1 MESIS
6 KEYLVRL
13 AQGLL
18 FENKAQ
24 INLPVDDGM
33 YASNS
38 RMSMY
43 DRPGP
48 NINGD
53 QEYETDEEY
62 FDEDDM
68 PISAADVISNT
79 ALIQVDFDPLDKEYT
94 PNNKVELSSAMSAY
108 LDTMGNNELDK
119 EVVIK
124 VWKNF
129 VNIIDK
135 VK

>member
-6 KEYLVRL
+6 KEYLVKL

-53 QEYETDEEY
+53 QEYETDEEH
-62 FDEDDM
+62 FDEEDM
-68 PISAADVISNT
+68 PISASDVVSNT
-79 ALIQVDFDPLDKEYT
+79 ALIQVDFDPLDKEYV
-94 PNNKVELSSAMSAY
+94 PDNKVELSSAMSAY

-119 EVVIK
+119 EVVTK

-135 VK
+135 VT

>member
-1 MESIS
+1 MESVS
-6 KEYLVRL
+6 KEYLVKL

-53 QEYETDEEY
+53 QEYETDEEH
-62 FDEDDM
+62 FDEEDM
-68 PISAADVISNT
+68 PISASDVVSNT
-79 ALIQVDFDPLDKEYT
+79 ALIQVDFDPLDKEYV
-94 PNNKVELSSAMSAY
+94 PDNKVELSSAMSAY

-119 EVVIK
+119 EVVTK

-135 VK
+135 VT

>member
-1 MESIS
+1 MESVS
-6 KEYLVRL
+6 KEYLVKL

-48 NINGD
+48 NINGE
-53 QEYETDEEY
+53 QEYETDEEH
-62 FDEDDM
+62 FDEEDM
-68 PISAADVISNT
+68 PISASDVVSNT
-79 ALIQVDFDPLDKEYT
+79 ALIQVDFDPLDKEYV
-94 PNNKVELSSAMSAY
+94 PDNKVELSSAMSAY

-119 EVVIK
+119 EVVTK

-135 VK
+135 VT

>member
-6 KEYLVRL
+6 REYLVNL
-13 AQGLL
+13 TQGLL

-48 NINGD
+48 NINGN
-53 QEYETDEEY
+53 QEYDSDEEH
-62 FDEDDM
+62 FDKDDM
-68 PISAADVISNT
+68 PVSAGEVVSNT
-79 ALIQVDFDPLDKEYT
+79 ALIQVDFNPLDKEYV
-94 PNNKVELSSAMSAY
+94 PDNKVELSSSMSAY
-108 LDTMGNNELDK
+108 LDSIGNNELDNK
-119 EVVIK
+119 VVAKI
-124 VWKNF
+124 WKNF